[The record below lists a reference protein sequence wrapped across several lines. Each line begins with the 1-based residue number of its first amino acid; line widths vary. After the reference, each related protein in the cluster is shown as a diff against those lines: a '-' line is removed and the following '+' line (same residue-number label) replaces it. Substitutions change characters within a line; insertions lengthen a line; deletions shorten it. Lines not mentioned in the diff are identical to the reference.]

1 MCVVLIVDS
10 ILNVISFR
18 FRRLTLRRN
27 RDVGSYGV
35 RHRWL
40 LGWQRWLSSKVRS
53 RRRCVLIHPD
63 FGMHHRCGR
72 RYLHLAIYFSVAF
85 FRWLVSLN
93 VKELISFRF
102 VELKIDFFLLSILIG
117 CGFAW
122 FDLNSEL
129 DSPHMHAGVSLV
141 YCLNSIN
148 FHRFL
153 SWGNCVWPCPNWIV
167 FDLKYRASR

>member
-27 RDVGSYGV
+27 HDVGSYGV
-35 RHRWL
+35 RQRRL

-72 RYLHLAIYFSVAF
+72 RYLHLAIYFSVVY

-102 VELKIDFFLLSILIG
+102 VGLKIDFFFSFWEFWSAVDLLDLISILSSILLTCTPG
-117 CGFAW
+117 SLWCIVWTQLTSTDSSAGGIVYGRAQ
-122 FDLNSEL
+122 NEL
-129 DSPHMHAGVSLV
+129 CST
-141 YCLNSIN
+141 
-148 FHRFL
+148 
-153 SWGNCVWPCPNWIV
+153 
-167 FDLKYRASR
+167 